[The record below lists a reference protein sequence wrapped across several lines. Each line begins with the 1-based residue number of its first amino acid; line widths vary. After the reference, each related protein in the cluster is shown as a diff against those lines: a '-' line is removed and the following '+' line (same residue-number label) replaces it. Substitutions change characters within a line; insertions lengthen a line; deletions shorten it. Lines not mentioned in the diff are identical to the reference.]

1 MGRNLFFVHKE
12 CYYRTFA
19 KDTARVSLLWAPLSL
34 DHPRFEGIFRP
45 GEREG
50 TF

>member
-19 KDTARVSLLWAPLSL
+19 KDTARVSLFWAPLSL
-34 DHPRFEGIFRP
+34 DHPSFEGKLRR
-45 GEREG
+45 GERER